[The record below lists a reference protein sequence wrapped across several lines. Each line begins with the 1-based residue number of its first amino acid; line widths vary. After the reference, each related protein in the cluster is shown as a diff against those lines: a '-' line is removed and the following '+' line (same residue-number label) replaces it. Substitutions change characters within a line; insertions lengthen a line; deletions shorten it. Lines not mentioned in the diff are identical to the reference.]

1 MLSVDRFEARLSL
14 ASIPNFRL
22 DLGAL
27 ALDNPRVY
35 LFREPSGQWNFSQ
48 LIKPEEKPAKPAEPQ
63 GLVGKITPYLFQG
76 IDLSNISVHRGEL
89 FITEGGRTS
98 HYTDL
103 DLKSSLSLL
112 DWGQPQQKIKIDIS
126 SLGITT
132 SQGRVELEARLTYS
146 SGTAQIDSLNLK
158 LAGQTVA
165 SLQGEVCRPLTE
177 LTCSLTGKIGPIKG
191 DQIHA
196 FWSRW
201 PAPWD
206 LAGTL
211 SLSSTSEGG
220 KIQVKGKIGEAACD
234 LTGDLDT
241 KVKPAVFKLDLD
253 LKGLTTAQLKEIQ
266 DLKGQPVQGL
276 SPVNAHLR
284 LEGTGLPWNPAS
296 LKTRLDLEPF
306 RYRDLKV
313 DKVRLELSG
322 NAASQELQAS
332 VAGNFGTVDLGA
344 SGHLLPVGE
353 TGQGLSGNLTV
364 QTGDFQPAMLGVAR
378 LAGSSL
384 TTCFTGKFRLPP
396 GVSPAQ
402 AYLAGNLR
410 ASGRV
415 QKEPLKDLDASFV
428 LEGKK
433 LTISRADVQLAGLTA
448 SWRGTLTESGVDVT
462 FNASVS
468 GSGTLPLPPGA
479 AFASLVGRRR
489 RPGALEGPPGE
500 PGRPGPE
507 SVLSGRHPGIGQP
520 ERRPGRLAC
529 PIRKPASAGHRAAH
543 PRGHFYPGPSQ
554 CRRRRWP
561 VAVPGSRHLSQGAQ
575 VRGGGDRRPGGLT
588 KTPDPERRPA
598 LLAQPG
604 PDGQE

>member
-1 MLSVDRFEARLSL
+1 MRRAMMVMVSLVLLLSLGGTGAGAVLPDITNWGGPFLLSLIQSKVNGKVTAREISGNPLSGVIYKDLTITGPDGKVFLGVDRFEMRLSL
-14 ASIPNFRL
+14 ASIPTFRL

-27 ALDNPRVY
+27 ALENPRVY
-35 LFREPSGQWNFSQ
+35 LDRDKSGQWNVGH
-48 LIKPEEKPAKPAEPQ
+48 LLKAEKPAEPAEPQ

-76 IDLSNISVHRGEL
+76 INLSNVLVHRGEL
-89 FITEGGRTS
+89 FITEGGHTS

-146 SGTAQIDSLNLK
+146 AGLARLDRLNLK

-165 SLQGEVCRPLTE
+165 SLQGEVCRPFTE
-177 LTCSLTGKIGPIKG
+177 SVTCSLTGKIGPIKG
-191 DQIHA
+191 DQIQA
-196 FWSRW
+196 LWSRW

-266 DLKGQPVQGL
+266 DLKGQPLQGL

-296 LKTRLDLEPF
+296 LQTRLDLEPF

-322 NAASQELQAS
+322 NAGKPG
-332 VAGNFGTVDLGA
+332 VAGLRSGEFRDRGPGRQRPSPAGGRNRPRAFRQSDRADEGLSARHGGGGQARRQQFNHPFYGKVPTA
-344 SGHLLPVGE
+344 SRRLPGP
-353 TGQGLSGNLTV
+353 GLSG
-364 QTGDFQPAMLGVAR
+364 R
-378 LAGSSL
+378 
-384 TTCFTGKFRLPP
+384 KPP
-396 GVSPAQ
+396 GQ
-402 AYLAGNLR
+402 
-410 ASGRV
+410 
-415 QKEPLKDLDASFV
+415 
-428 LEGKK
+428 
-433 LTISRADVQLAGLTA
+433 
-448 SWRGTLTESGVDVT
+448 
-462 FNASVS
+462 
-468 GSGTLPLPPGA
+468 
-479 AFASLVGRRR
+479 
-489 RPGALEGPPGE
+489 RPGA
-500 PGRPGPE
+500 
-507 SVLSGRHPGIGQP
+507 
-520 ERRPGRLAC
+520 
-529 PIRKPASAGHRAAH
+529 
-543 PRGHFYPGPSQ
+543 
-554 CRRRRWP
+554 
-561 VAVPGSRHLSQGAQ
+561 
-575 VRGGGDRRPGGLT
+575 
-588 KTPDPERRPA
+588 
-598 LLAQPG
+598 
-604 PDGQE
+604 